1 MVRGDDDLLFVVLA
15 LLVSLIFRITMRVI
29 FPSQMHLYFE
39 KGYSTRAIMWLGIAC
54 LLLNFGLIVSLSFRT
69 SDALCGVTILIEFGF
84 IFAITLW
91 EFFKEY
97 REMLHMPMIDEEE
110 VKK

>member
-15 LLVSLIFRITMRVI
+15 LLVSLIFRITMRAI
-29 FPSQMHLYFE
+29 FPFE